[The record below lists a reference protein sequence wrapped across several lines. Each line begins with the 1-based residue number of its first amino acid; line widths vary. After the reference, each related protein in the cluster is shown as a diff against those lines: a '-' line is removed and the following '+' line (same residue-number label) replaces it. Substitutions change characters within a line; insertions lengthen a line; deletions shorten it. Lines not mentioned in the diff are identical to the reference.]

1 MSFEL
6 LNPAVV
12 FAFATLVVLAAVL
25 GVALVLG
32 ETVSTLLRHRP
43 VRLARRESVPTYY
56 RGQLHAH

>member
-1 MSFEL
+1 
-6 LNPAVV
+6 V
-12 FAFATLVVLAAVL
+12 VVLAAGL
-25 GVALVLG
+25 GIALVLG